1 MGRLADWIARRKQFE
16 PAGHRVGGGM
26 AEVRLGRLVRSVS
39 GDANVWD
46 GLRIPDLENNG
57 RREIDMVIAG
67 KEETLFVE
75 QKHWSGELNFENGC
89 FLQTQ
94 RSGRIIDHGDIHSW
108 TERKM
113 KLIQTIHKE
122 RTNEEIVNPKV
133 IIVLSN
139 KNLVINNAPK
149 HLMIM
154 NEIDLIK
161 YLEDKDLNK
170 PEDLLVET
178 LEGFGTW
185 DSIHFHGGMSL
196 NGDIMTIGL
205 DLDDWMEEIDD
216 LKTLNISHRNKFY
229 HLITGVNST
238 LEVQGEIPQLR
249 RDFIG
254 QPSIYMHVVGESDPR
269 EINLS
274 YLFKI
279 ELSKRP
285 KPWGVNPGE

>member
-1 MGRLADWIARRKQFE
+1 MGRISDWIARRKQFE

-39 GDANVWD
+39 GDAKVWD

-75 QKHWSGELNFENGC
+75 QKHWSGELNFKDGC

-94 RSGRIIDHGDIHSW
+94 RSGNIIDHGDIHSW

-122 RTNEEIVNPKV
+122 RTDENIVNPKV

-149 HLMIM
+149 NLMIM
-154 NEIDLIK
+154 NEMDLIK
-161 YLEDKDLNK
+161 YLENQNLNK
-170 PEDLLVET
+170 PEELLIET

-196 NGDIMTIGL
+196 NGDIMAIGL
-205 DLDDWMEEIDD
+205 DLDDWMIEIDE
-216 LKTLNISHRNKFY
+216 LKTLNISHKNKFY
-229 HLITGVNST
+229 HLLTRINST
-238 LEVQGEIPQLR
+238 LEVQGEKPQLVLAFR
-249 RDFIG
+249 RRH
-254 QPSIYMHVVGESDPR
+254 SIYMHVVGENEPR

>member
-75 QKHWSGELNFENGC
+75 QKHWSGELNFENGS

-161 YLEDKDLNK
+161 YLEHKDLNK

-249 RDFIG
+249 REFIG
-254 QPSIYMHVVGESDPR
+254 QPSIYMHVVGESEPR